1 MAVGK
6 KRCRQGVVRKASIV
20 RAQWDKQQGVLREEI
35 LTGGAEEWRTRYDCW
50 LLTSPKKTIL
60 ADVKSLKMTLNSK
73 KKAGLN
79 ACSSV
84 DGNGMCQRQPSMFL
98 NEERQGNPPLF

>member
-35 LTGGAEEWRTRYDCW
+35 LTGGAEEW
-50 LLTSPKKTIL
+50 
-60 ADVKSLKMTLNSK
+60 
-73 KKAGLN
+73 
-79 ACSSV
+79 
-84 DGNGMCQRQPSMFL
+84 
-98 NEERQGNPPLF
+98 